1 MERAGNYAMGSQRSQ
16 VRSLSRRRA
25 ALDGDRARRAAT
37 KPVASVT
44 PLPSRT
50 DGWWDVD
57 AEVLSALESGAKS
70 PEELSASLGMSEHA
84 VTSLVS
90 MLAQQGRVRIRLIEV
105 VR

>member
-1 MERAGNYAMGSQRSQ
+1 MDCSGVFLIECQNVAKELAVCFAHFFPISEVDDEHAGAYYVFERR
-16 VRSLSRRRA
+16 
-25 ALDGDRARRAAT
+25 
-37 KPVASVT
+37 P
-44 PLPSRT
+44 
-50 DGWWDVD
+50 
-57 AEVLSALESGAKS
+57 SALESGAKS